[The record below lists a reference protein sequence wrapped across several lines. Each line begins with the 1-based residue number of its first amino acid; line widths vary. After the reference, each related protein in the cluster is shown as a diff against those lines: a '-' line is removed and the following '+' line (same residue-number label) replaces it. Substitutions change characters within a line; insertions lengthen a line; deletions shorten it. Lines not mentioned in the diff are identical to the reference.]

1 MAENRVVCVKCG
13 AVNRVPA
20 GRDATAGKCG
30 SCGTAL
36 FAGKPVDVNAGMLER
51 QIGRGTVPVVV
62 DVWAPW
68 CGPCRYMAP
77 EYEKAAKAMEP
88 RARFLKLNSDDE
100 QQVSARLGI
109 RGIPTMLLFNG
120 GEEVGRVSGAMP
132 SEQIQAWLKERIA
145 V

>member
-1 MAENRVVCVKCG
+1 
-13 AVNRVPA
+13 
-20 GRDATAGKCG
+20 
-30 SCGTAL
+30 
-36 FAGKPVDVNAGMLER
+36 
-51 QIGRGTVPVVV
+51 
-62 DVWAPW
+62 
-68 CGPCRYMAP
+68 MAP